1 MEALPRYE
9 YRYRRPQ
16 RRRTRAWR
24 VLLALALVLAVA
36 YPFFEAFHLNEQEHT
51 TSAQNLPQNLRNLK
65 VVFLSDIHQNAW
77 DSQARTD
84 WVIKTVNGLS
94 PDLVLLGGD
103 YAADPASAVKFF
115 ENLPLIQARLGSFG
129 VLGSGDRGESD
140 TDLMALEQAMQEAGV
155 TPLVNEVAKLKVG
168 QADLYVA
175 GIDDLDAGHPDVAG
189 VAARVSAD
197 DYVILLGNNPD
208 LLTDAVKA
216 VDKNGKTHWFD
227 LALFGHT
234 HGGQITLFGKPLLSV
249 FSPKTSSRYLS
260 GWLAENRADIL
271 ISNGVG
277 TLYVPMRLFAPAQI
291 HLIRLR

>member
-1 MEALPRYE
+1 LPRYE

-16 RRRTRAWR
+16 RRKTRLWR
-24 VLLALALVLAVA
+24 VLLVIGLILAIV
-36 YPFFEAFHLNEQEHT
+36 YPFFEAFHLSVQEHT
-51 TSAQNLPQNLRNLK
+51 TNAQNLPSNLRNLK
-65 VVFLSDIHQNAW
+65 VVFLSDIHQNTW

-84 WVIKTVNGLS
+84 MVIKTVNGLS
-94 PDLVLLGGD
+94 ADLVLLGGD
-103 YAADPASAVKFF
+103 YAMDPESAVQFF
-115 ENLPLIQARLGSFG
+115 KHLPLIHARLGVFG
-129 VLGSGDRGESD
+129 VLGNNDRSESD
-140 TDLMALEQAMQEAGV
+140 DDLRSLMEAMQEAGV
-155 TPLVNEVAKLKVG
+155 TPLVNEVVKLKVG

-175 GIDDLDAGHPDVAG
+175 GIDDLENGHPDVAG
-189 VAARVSAD
+189 VAAQLNAD
-197 DYVILLGNNPD
+197 DYVILVGHNPD

-216 VDKNGKTHWFD
+216 VDQNGKAHWFD

-260 GWLAENRADIL
+260 GWLSENRADIL

-277 TLYVPMRLFAPAQI
+277 TVIVPMRLFAPAQI